1 MYTEKKI
8 ASALIQKVFGGTGI
22 LPVRVHGL
30 KTCVTIILEKVLISC
45 SYRWILILSCVD
57 MFFFETFTLEV
68 KTTAGTDIL
77 DLTAAVAAQ
86 VEQIGVAEGL
96 LTLFI
101 SGSTAALTTIEFETG
116 VVNDLRA
123 AIDRLFPREIP
134 YEHDRR
140 WGDGNGY
147 SHVRAAFLKPCLSIP
162 IAGGRLRLG
171 AWQQI
176 VLLDFD
182 NRPRQRSILGQV
194 IGSRPSNG

>member
-1 MYTEKKI
+1 MF
-8 ASALIQKVFGGTGI
+8 ALAA
-22 LPVRVHGL
+22 
-30 KTCVTIILEKVLISC
+30 
-45 SYRWILILSCVD
+45 
-57 MFFFETFTLEV
+57 FTLEV

-77 DLTAAVAAQ
+77 DLTEAVAAQ
-86 VEQIGVAEGL
+86 LKQTGVREGL

-101 SGSTAALTTIEFETG
+101 SGSTAALSTIEFETG

-123 AIDRLFPREIP
+123 AIDRLFPREIS

-147 SHVRAAFLKPCLSIP
+147 SHVRAAFLKPSLSIP
-162 IAGGRLRLG
+162 LTGGRLLLG
-171 AWQQI
+171 TWQQI

-182 NRPRQRSILGQV
+182 NRPRQRSIQGQV